1 MDPNIGLLP
10 PHLSPFPFQF
20 LSFRSL
26 RHHRLFFLGFGVV
39 VPLNS
44 HLDKQTLKYN
54 LGLFDPDKP
63 ESPSYA
69 GSFELIWVKET
80 QVIPGLSGL
89 SSQMQLQFLSMYSLA
104 KIPGQLD
111 LGSIWQAGRV
121 LLLCHAKTNTY
132 ISQVN

>member
-1 MDPNIGLLP
+1 MFDLDNKLTVEGYGSKYWSSSSSSFS
-10 PHLSPFPFQF
+10 LSDSVSF
-20 LSFRSL
+20 LQISQTTASSSSPSPSAA
-26 RHHRLFFLGFGVV
+26 GVF

-69 GSFELIWVKET
+69 GSFGLIWVKET

-89 SSQMQLQFLSMYSLA
+89 SSQMQLQFLSM
-104 KIPGQLD
+104 
-111 LGSIWQAGRV
+111 
-121 LLLCHAKTNTY
+121 
-132 ISQVN
+132 